1 MIRQI
6 AFCCALAILSSSCS
20 SLSRFEMPPDLPDQ
34 VEFNRD
40 IRPILSNNCSAC
52 HGPDGGPRKA
62 NLRLD
67 VREVAISQRQ
77 GYDDPAISPGSPRAS
92 ALVERI
98 LHEDPQKR
106 MPPPEKDE
114 VGSGGKVLSH
124 REKALLIRWIDQGAK
139 WEPHWAYKPLVRP
152 VVPASRSPA
161 GPDRRPI
168 DLFIRAKLADA
179 GLNPSPRADK
189 RTLIR
194 RLSFDLLGL
203 PPTYEEVR
211 ELLEAAD
218 PKAYES
224 VVDRLLASPHF
235 GEKMAV
241 MWLDLVRYADTN
253 GYHSDVHRRVWPYR
267 DWVIRAFNGN
277 LPFDEF
283 TRQQVAG
290 DLLLGDDR
298 DPRIASGFNRLG
310 QTTKEGGSQSKEY
323 LAKYAADRVRTVS
336 TAWLGSTMAC
346 AECHDHKFDPFTT
359 RDFYSMAAF
368 FADVKEMALF
378 LNDPFMKPERP
389 FPPRPASRR
398 KLAELNRVEDRL
410 RDLLSPEAGED
421 TDTEEETKARE
432 EEIAQEQVIFDRLSD
447 ELHVTLVT
455 EAVEPR
461 MVRVLPRGN
470 WQDDSGEIV
479 QPAVPE
485 FLPGLQVDGRR
496 ASRLDL
502 ANWIAS
508 PENPLTPR
516 AFVNRLWREFF
527 GRGISGNTGDLG
539 AQGEWPT
546 HPALLDWLAVEFVES
561 GWDVK
566 AIVKGIVMS
575 ETYRQSSVPSREMT
589 AVDPDNRLFARQ
601 SRFRLKAELV
611 RDTALAISGLLHRSI
626 GGPSFKPYQPEGYWK
641 DIQTF
646 GVPGPGSEWV
656 ASSGEDQYRRGLY
669 VYWKRT
675 FLHPALKAFDAPER
689 QECTAERA
697 TSNTPVQALVL
708 LNDPTFVESARVF
721 AQKVL
726 AESETGS
733 GSRLDFAFRRAVGRL
748 PSEGEKEELN
758 KLLEGQLERYRKEP
772 AAAKKLVAVGQA
784 PLPAS
789 IDPRELAA
797 WTAVCRA
804 VLNLHE
810 TITRS

>member
-6 AFCCALAILSSSCS
+6 VFCCALSILFGSCS

-34 VEFNRD
+34 VAFNRD
-40 IRPILSNNCSAC
+40 IRPILSNDCSAG
-52 HGPDGGPRKA
+52 HGPDGGPRRA

-67 VREVAISQRQ
+67 VREVAIGLRQ
-77 GYDDPAISPGSPRAS
+77 GYDAPAISPGSPRAS

-98 LHEDPQKR
+98 LQEDPQKR

-114 VGSGGKVLSH
+114 VGSGGTVLHH
-124 REKALLIRWIDQGAK
+124 REKALLIRWIEQGAK

-152 VVPASRSPA
+152 VVPSPQNPA
-161 GPDRRPI
+161 GPERGSIDR
-168 DLFIRAKLADA
+168 FIRAKLAEA
-179 GLNPSPRADK
+179 KLSPSPRADK

-203 PPTYEEVR
+203 PPAYEEVQ
-211 ELLEAAD
+211 EFLEAVD
-218 PKAYES
+218 PRAYEK

-253 GYHSDVHRRVWPYR
+253 GYHSDVHRRIWPYR
-267 DWVIRAFNGN
+267 DWVIRAFNRN
-277 LPFDEF
+277 LPFDKF
-283 TRQQVAG
+283 TRQQLAG
-290 DLLLGDDR
+290 DLLPGADR
-298 DPRIASGFNRLG
+298 DHKIASGFNRLG

-336 TAWLGSTMAC
+336 TTWLGSTMAC

-368 FADVKEMALF
+368 FADIKEMALF
-378 LNDPFMKPERP
+378 LNDPFMMPERP
-389 FPPRPASRR
+389 LPPHPASRQ
-398 KLAELNRVEDRL
+398 KLAELKKVEYRL
-410 RDLLSPEAGED
+410 RVLQNPEPNED
-421 TDTEEETKARE
+421 TETEAKSRQKK
-432 EEIAQEQVIFDRLSD
+432 IAQKQVRLDHLSD

-485 FLPGLQVDGRR
+485 FLPGLSTAGHR
-496 ASRLDL
+496 ATRLDL

-508 PENPLTPR
+508 PQNPLTAR

-546 HPALLDWLAVEFVES
+546 HPGLLDWLAVEFMER
-561 GWDVK
+561 GWDIKAVVK
-566 AIVKGIVMS
+566 SIVMS
-575 ETYRQSSVPSREMT
+575 ETYRQSSVPSQEIT
-589 AVDPDNRLFARQ
+589 ALDPDNQLFSRQ

-611 RDTALAISGLLHRSI
+611 RDAALAISGLLHRSI

-646 GVPGPGSEWV
+646 GVLGPGSEWV
-656 ASSGEDQYRRGLY
+656 ASPGADQYRRGLY

-697 TSNTPVQALVL
+697 TSNTPLQALVL

-726 AESETGS
+726 AQSETGS
-733 GSRLDFAFRRAVGRL
+733 GSRLDFAFRRAVGRI
-748 PSEGEKEELN
+748 PSAREKEELN
-758 KLLEGQLERYRKEP
+758 KFLENQLERYRKEP
-772 AAAKKLVAVGQA
+772 ATAKELVAVGQA
-784 PLPAS
+784 PLPAVLDS
-789 IDPRELAA
+789 RELAA
-797 WTAVCRA
+797 WTAVCRV